1 MQKKQNDK
9 ASNYQV
15 IYMFRLRHSP
25 YLTLLLIFL
34 VAALQGCKQND
45 KTDIDNKRLIRS
57 LQSSEAYFKNSQY
70 KPALIEA
77 ANALQASPSS
87 EKATLQLAKIY
98 NILGNYQTTL
108 NLLSNK
114 DLPKTPDIIAKKI
127 ETYISLKKPT
137 LAKITLKE
145 NTSVFQPD
153 STRQYQFLLGLVAYE
168 HNEWEVAE
176 QHFLDALN
184 AQPENLQ
191 SLIALAKVKIAQK
204 ELDSARHY
212 LAKASAIDST
222 NIDILITSAIV
233 ANNNGDLESAEKN
246 LTEALNE
253 VGQGDAPTVNKIHI
267 LHLLS
272 DLLLRQNKPNEALIY
287 SELTAK
293 ASPKGAEVS
302 LKLSEIE
309 DLIRGGKIPE
319 AEIIL
324 LKLYE
329 SYNDAVT
336 GTALA
341 MISFLNGD
349 AIKAD
354 AYFRDNFDPENAA
367 TNVKQAYVLNQIQLN
382 QPQKILGMLEAALQ
396 KQPKDPKLLSTYG
409 LALLAAED
417 ESGGLKAINESLAI
431 APDNT
436 ELRLAL
442 ARYYNHI
449 KNFFLAHKQAE
460 IAYQHSPDNK
470 QTHALYASTLLNTGQ
485 AKKSIKLAEQL
496 IEKHPQDIDNYF
508 LAGRILMTLK
518 KTSEAASYWEKS
530 LTIDAEA
537 LIAHY
542 ALGEIALIEK
552 NSDQALFHYLTI
564 IDKDSTQGTAY
575 KGVLAAYE
583 LNTDIQ
589 AGIKKIQ
596 SLTSEHPAE
605 ATPLAVL
612 AEYQLRRDNI
622 EAALPLAKKAIALDP
637 SLSYAVKLNE
647 LIHYQLS
654 VKQLAAKNFN
664 AARQSLGVALKSAPR
679 SLDFLKLQADIE
691 IATSNHNQ
699 LEQVLVI
706 IDEHHPNTGLAN
718 ALKGDSLIKQ
728 QAYDAALSQY
738 QTAWKKQPNDRLAL
752 KISSLLKRD
761 GNKVAQDEFYGDW
774 IQALPNAIEP
784 YARQAQRANAQGDR
798 PLAISLYEAA
808 LLRQPE
814 SLLILNNLAW
824 AYHLENQPRARLLAE
839 KAYKLAP
846 ENVALIDT
854 YAAILLKEGNKEQS
868 IQLLEKALRLAPE
881 DEVIQKH
888 LDAAKV
894 SNDHS

>member
-1 MQKKQNDK
+1 M
-9 ASNYQV
+9 S
-15 IYMFRLRHSP
+15 RLRHTP
-25 YLTLLLIFL
+25 FLHLLLIFF
-34 VAALQGCKQND
+34 VIVLQGCKQHDNAAA
-45 KTDIDNKRLIRS
+45 DNKRLIRS
-57 LQSSEAYFKNSQY
+57 LQSSQAYFKNSQY

-87 EKATLQLAKIY
+87 EKAVLQLAKIY
-98 NILGNYQTTL
+98 NLLGNYQTTL
-108 NLLSNK
+108 NLLTNK
-114 DLPKTPDIIAKKI
+114 ELTASPDIIAKKI
-127 ETYISLKKPT
+127 ETYIALKKPT
-137 LAKITLKE
+137 LAKTTLEE
-145 NTSVFQPD
+145 NASIFQPD
-153 STRQYQFLLGLVAYE
+153 RTREYQFLRGLVAYE
-168 HNEWEVAE
+168 HNEWDAAE
-176 QHFLDALN
+176 QHFLDALD
-184 AQPENLQ
+184 AQPKNLQ
-191 SLIALAKVKIAQK
+191 NLIALAKVKIAQNK
-204 ELDSARHY
+204 LDSASHY
-212 LAKASAIDST
+212 LAEATAIDST
-222 NIDILITSAIV
+222 NIDTLITLAIV
-233 ANNNGDLESAEKN
+233 ANNSGDLESAEKN

-253 VGQGDAPTVNKIHI
+253 VGQEDTPTVNKIHI

-302 LKLSEIE
+302 LKLNEIE
-309 DLIRGGKIPE
+309 NLIREGKILE
-319 AEIIL
+319 AETIL

-329 SYNDAVT
+329 SYNDTVT

-367 TNVKQAYVLNQIQLN
+367 ANVKQAYILNQIQLN

-431 APDNT
+431 APENT

-442 ARYYNHI
+442 ARYYSHI
-449 KNFFLAHKQAE
+449 KNFFLANKQAE
-460 IAYQHSPDNK
+460 IAYQQSPDNK
-470 QTHALYASTLLNTGQ
+470 QTHALYASTLLHTDQ
-485 AKKSIKLAEQL
+485 AKKSLALADQL
-496 IEKHPQDIDNYF
+496 IEKQPQDIDNYF

-518 KTSEAASYWEKS
+518 MPSKAASYWEKS

-552 NSDQALFHYLTI
+552 NSDKALSHYLTI

-583 LNTDIQ
+583 LNADIQ

-596 SLTSEHPAE
+596 SLANEHPAE

-612 AEYQLRRDNI
+612 AEYQFRRDNI
-622 EAALPLAKKAIALDP
+622 EAALPLVKQAVALDP
-637 SLSYAVKLNE
+637 NLSYAVKLNE

-654 VKQLAAKNFN
+654 AKQLNVKNFN
-664 AARQSLGVALKSAPR
+664 AARQFLEVALRSAPHN
-679 SLDFLKLQADIE
+679 LDFLKLQAEIE
-691 IATSNHNQ
+691 IATSNHSQ
-699 LEQVLVI
+699 LDEVLALI
-706 IDEHHPNTGLAN
+706 AEHHPNTGLAN
-718 ALKGDSLIKQ
+718 ALKGDSLIEQ
-728 QAYDAALSQY
+728 QAYDAALPQY
-738 QTAWKKQPNDRLAL
+738 QAAWEKQPNKRLAL
-752 KISSLLKRD
+752 KLSALLKRAGD
-761 GNKVAQDEFYGDW
+761 KVALNEFYQDW

-784 YARQAQRANAQGDR
+784 YARQAQSANAQGDR
-798 PLAISLYEAA
+798 QLAINLYEAA

-854 YAAILLKEGNKEQS
+854 YAAILLKEGDKEQS
-868 IQLLEKALRLAPE
+868 IQLLEKAVRLAPE
-881 DEVIQKH
+881 DEVIRKH

>member
-1 MQKKQNDK
+1 
-9 ASNYQV
+9 
-15 IYMFRLRHSP
+15 MFRLRHFSH
-25 YLTLLLIFL
+25 LLLLLIFF
-34 VAALQGCKQND
+34 VAALQGCQQHD
-45 KTDIDNKRLIRS
+45 KANTDNKRLIRS
-57 LQSSEAYFKNSQY
+57 LQSSETYFKNSQY

-77 ANALQASPSS
+77 VNALQASPSS
-87 EKATLQLAKIY
+87 EQATLQLAKIY

-108 NLLSNK
+108 NLLTNK
-114 DLPKTPDIIAKKI
+114 ELTKTPDIIAKRI
-127 ETYISLKKPT
+127 ETYIALKKPT
-137 LAKITLKE
+137 LAKTTLKE
-145 NTSVFQPD
+145 NASIFQPD
-153 STRQYQFLLGLVAYE
+153 RTRQYQFLLGLVAYE

-176 QHFLDALN
+176 QHFLDALD

-204 ELDSARHY
+204 EFNSASHY
-212 LAKASAIDST
+212 LAEAAAIDST
-222 NIDILITSAIV
+222 NVEVLITLAIV
-233 ANNNGDLESAEKN
+233 ANSIGDLESAEKN
-246 LTEALNE
+246 LTDALNE
-253 VGQGDAPTVNKIHI
+253 VGHGDAPTVNKIYT

-293 ASPKGAEVS
+293 ASPKGADVS
-302 LKLSEIE
+302 LKLNEIE
-309 DLIRGGKIPE
+309 YLIREGKISE
-319 AEIIL
+319 AETIL
-324 LKLYE
+324 LNLYE
-329 SYNDAVT
+329 SYNDTVT

-354 AYFRDNFDPENAA
+354 EYFHDNFDPENAS
-367 TNVKQAYVLNQIQLN
+367 TNVKQAYVLNKIQLN

-417 ESGGLKAINESLAI
+417 EPGGLKAINQSLAI
-431 APDNT
+431 APENT

-449 KNFFLAHKQAE
+449 KSFFLAYKQAE

-470 QTHALYASTLLNTGQ
+470 QTHALYASTLLNTDQ
-485 AKKSIKLAEQL
+485 AKKSIELADQL
-496 IEKHPQDIDNYF
+496 IEKYPQDIDNYF
-508 LAGRILMTLK
+508 LAGRILMTLNK
-518 KTSEAASYWEKS
+518 PSEAASYWKKS

-552 NSDQALFHYLTI
+552 NSDKALFHYLTI
-564 IDKDSTQGTAY
+564 IDKDGTQGTAY

-583 LNTDIQ
+583 LNADIQ

-596 SLTSEHPAE
+596 SLATERPAE

-622 EAALPLAKKAIALDP
+622 EAALPLAKKAVALDP

-654 VKQLAAKNFN
+654 VKQLGAKNFN

-691 IATSNHNQ
+691 IATSNHSQ
-699 LEQVLVI
+699 LEEVLAI
-706 IDEHHPNTGLAN
+706 IAEYHPNTGLAN
-718 ALKGDSLIKQ
+718 SLKGDSLIQQ
-728 QAYDAALSQY
+728 QAYDTALPQY
-738 QTAWKKQPNDRLAL
+738 QTAWKKQPNERLAL
-752 KISSLLKRD
+752 KLSALLKRAGD
-761 GNKVAQDEFYGDW
+761 EVALDEFYQDW

-784 YARQAQRANAQGDR
+784 YARQAQSANAQGDR

-854 YAAILLKEGNKEQS
+854 YAAILFKQGDKEQS

-881 DEVIQKH
+881 DEVIRKH